1 MRLPLFAFLS
11 LLLIPQTALA
21 AILAIDYGSEWIKAS
36 LVKPGTPFDVLL
48 NKDSKRKI
56 QASVGWKREDRVFG
70 QDAFSLVR
78 PQRPRRSLF
87 FFEYFFFFAQAAR
100 FPQDSFSHVKYL
112 QGVPYDSEL
121 TRHFRQIQACP
132 LAPTSRKTVGL
143 VPSSSGGGG
152 GGGTTATAWAAE
164 DLIAMQLSYVKQLAE
179 SYTDGEKVRD
189 VIVTVPPFYTQF
201 ERDAV
206 VDAIEIAGLKTLAL
220 VNDGTAVAVHYAA
233 ARTFAKP
240 EIHVIYDAGA
250 SSIRATAVQFST
262 GSLDGSGKKGGVEG
276 PQVTV
281 MGVGYDRSAGG
292 TELDRRM
299 REILI
304 EGFNVKHGRDVRQ
317 DAKGMAKLWKEA
329 GRVKAIL
336 SANSDATAQ
345 VNF

>member
-1 MRLPLFAFLS
+1 
-11 LLLIPQTALA
+11 
-21 AILAIDYGSEWIKAS
+21 
-36 LVKPGTPFDVLL
+36 
-48 NKDSKRKI
+48 
-56 QASVGWKREDRVFG
+56 
-70 QDAFSLVR
+70 
-78 PQRPRRSLF
+78 
-87 FFEYFFFFAQAAR
+87 
-100 FPQDSFSHVKYL
+100 
-112 QGVPYDSEL
+112 
-121 TRHFRQIQACP
+121 
-132 LAPTSRKTVGL
+132 
-143 VPSSSGGGG
+143 
-152 GGGTTATAWAAE
+152 
-164 DLIAMQLSYVKQLAE
+164 MQFSYVKQLAE

-345 VNF
+345 VNFLKIMQGWVI